1 MLKENTLKVLQK
13 RDNADI
19 SFNRTYEE
27 YVKGFGD
34 KRGNHW
40 LGLRKFV
47 LKLLVNKYL

>member
-1 MLKENTLKVLQK
+1 MQS

-34 KRGNHW
+34 KNGNQW
-40 LGLRKFV
+40 IGLFSF
-47 LKLLVNKYL
+47 NKSC